1 VARTLKNWIVGY
13 TEYTEQSES
22 PDSFHFWTAVFTI
35 AGALR
40 RQVWIEQRYFQWTP
54 NFYIVLVGPPGI
66 AAKSTSVRIGVK
78 LLEQIPG
85 VNLGPQSITWQSLTK
100 SLSESVELIKMPD
113 EKFHPMSCISI
124 PVGELGTFLQPD
136 DRVLVD
142 VLVSLWDGQQE
153 TWGRST
159 KTQGSDKIENPW
171 INVIG
176 ATTPSWL
183 RDNFP
188 ETMIT
193 GGLTSRVIFV
203 FGDEKRHFVP
213 YPADVINE
221 AEHLAHSK
229 ILVHDLIQISQMRGE
244 MYLTPEAK
252 EWGKAWY
259 KQHWTMRPTQ
269 MASERF
275 SGYIARKQTHIHK
288 LAMVLSASE
297 NNDLSITLEN
307 LTDAENMV
315 TQLEAEMFKVFD
327 TIGNVPATRHLKE
340 ITNYLQNFG
349 KLEKKT
355 LWRYCCLSMSLDDF
369 YKAIDACIA
378 AHWLQQTQFG
388 SEIYYT
394 PTKEL
399 YERDKKEEET

>member
-1 VARTLKNWIVGY
+1 MARILNNWIVGY
-13 TEYTEQSES
+13 TEYTEKSES
-22 PDSFHFWTAVFTI
+22 PDAFHFWTAVFTI

-66 AAKSTSVRIGVK
+66 ATKSTSVRIGVK
-78 LLEQIPG
+78 LLEQVPG

-113 EKFHPMSCISI
+113 EKYHPMSCISI

-153 TWGRST
+153 IWGRST
-159 KTQGSDKIENPW
+159 KTQGTDKIENPW

-183 RDNFP
+183 RDNFS

-203 FGDEKRHFVP
+203 FGDVKRHLVA
-213 YPADVINE
+213 YPADVVDE
-221 AEHLAHSK
+221 KEHAEHSK
-229 ILVHDLIQISQMRGE
+229 ILVHDLVEISQMRGE
-244 MYLTPEAK
+244 MYLTSEAK
-252 EWGKAWY
+252 EWGEIWY
-259 KQHWTMRPTQ
+259 KKHWTRRPEELV
-269 MASERF
+269 SDRF
-275 SGYIARKQTHIHK
+275 SGYIARKQTHLHK

-297 NNDLSITLEN
+297 NNDLSITLEH
-307 LTDAENMV
+307 LVDAEMMV
-315 TQLEAEMFKVFD
+315 TQLENEMHKVFD
-327 TIGNVPATRHLKE
+327 TIGNVPATRHVQE

-349 KLEKKT
+349 RLEKKA
-355 LWRYCCLSMSLDDF
+355 LWRNCCLTMSLDDF
-369 YKAIDACIA
+369 YKAIEACIA
-378 AHWLQQTQFG
+378 AGWLQQTQQ
-388 SEIYYT
+388 SNEIFYT
-394 PTKEL
+394 PTKAL
-399 YERDKKEEET
+399 YERDKKKES